1 MFICIIQYW
10 EIMAVVV
17 FKDASNEHE
26 KLNWKVY
33 IFLWLMIYF
42 FFVLQSP
49 NDLSCMCVANFL
61 PNCMYI
67 LSVVRTTVCTGSN
80 KHFHYTK
87 VARKHSLSLKLSV
100 CSLFLIIR
108 ALFLLFFLNLLASPL
123 PYYYFPF
130 ISQTPSLSLSISYVF
145 LAYFYPIPFS
155 KEKTKQMLV
164 TKNNFLYSVFFK

>member
-1 MFICIIQYW
+1 MSTKSWI
-10 EIMAVVV
+10 
-17 FKDASNEHE
+17 E
-26 KLNWKVY
+26 KFSFSFGLWY
-33 IFLWLMIYF
+33 IFFSFYKALMICR
-42 FFVLQSP
+42 V
-49 NDLSCMCVANFL
+49 CMCVANFL

-87 VARKHSLSLKLSV
+87 VARKHSLSLCLSV

>member
-1 MFICIIQYW
+1 MSTKSWI
-10 EIMAVVV
+10 
-17 FKDASNEHE
+17 E
-26 KLNWKVY
+26 KFSFSFGLWY
-33 IFLWLMIYF
+33 IFFSFYKALMICR
-42 FFVLQSP
+42 V
-49 NDLSCMCVANFL
+49 CMCVANFL

-145 LAYFYPIPFS
+145 LAYFYPIPPPS
-155 KEKTKQMLV
+155 PKKKQN
-164 TKNNFLYSVFFK
+164 KC